1 MKFQWLKDYQELSEQ
16 LTYLKWNLNKSKLE
30 LIRWVDGDLSK
41 IKLKKNSR
49 AASLEDKIR
58 IIGDE
63 ITLLENQMKE
73 AYDIFESFNSVDS
86 QILRLKYI
94 DHCTLDEIAEELGY
108 SHSYIRKRHADIS
121 KTIKFLENY
130 QDRKQDRINKES
142 EIEYYQEE
150 LNTIEAGLI

>member
-63 ITLLENQMKE
+63 ITLLEDQMKE
-73 AYDIFESFNSVDS
+73 AYDIFESFDNIDS

-121 KTIKFLENY
+121 KSIKFLENY
-130 QDRKQDRINKES
+130 QDKKQERLEREN
-142 EIEYYQEE
+142 EIEYYQDE
-150 LNTIEAGLI
+150 LNMIEAGLI